1 MCAALTFRPRASRI
15 PRVSDFVSQV
25 LAKVQRLIAEDRFED
40 LESDGLE
47 IKPVPATGGEW
58 KEIHKTTNAFLN
70 TRGGILL
77 LGIKEEGTGAARR
90 YAFRGYREDAEPQ
103 LKDLYRQFTDLQG
116 RPVTVSPPVPRM
128 ALRDFMNG
136 RVAVVYVEELS
147 ADLKFIFLDGKA
159 YRRDLTGDHRLTQAE
174 IDEQE
179 EYKEDAW
186 QARELRPM
194 EGCSLANL
202 SLDPLNDYIQRL
214 NQPVKIETIKPS
226 MEAAMPFLTRKGFLR
241 DEKVTILGALVCGEH
256 VGDLL
261 GFRCHVH
268 GYVDVPQ
275 VIAQD
280 KQDLVNNIIPL
291 MEGSISY
298 LLRNIQVGV
307 SAERGGGDLPQ
318 YPEELLR
325 ETVNNALAHRDYAI
339 NKQVIISI
347 RPGEKITLQN
357 PGRFRSH
364 LLIEHPEHE
373 IPLRRII
380 PEAKPRNPKLADV
393 LRVFRKW
400 EGKGIGMATLVNLC
414 LDNRIDLPS
423 YRLMTDEVR
432 LTLRAGRLLDDF
444 IEGHLTSLDGYI
456 GRKTKGIALSRDQKT
471 VLAYLIKSEWAVRNH
486 EYTVLFTPDNNHFNE
501 LSYLESCGLIAKHP
515 CGSSL
520 HPVYVPDRE
529 LVKTEYRDE
538 LLGIFGDG
546 FAVLDEDSRMALNT
560 VYRYD
565 TFSNGRAATA
575 KLAAYAIWHARHG
588 TRQDIKEFDKLY
600 RAVRYRFNKLEES
613 GMILKTADG
622 KGFKLN
628 HSFTK
633 DSLLQ

>member
-1 MCAALTFRPRASRI
+1 MSETLTFAGKPTKMAS
-15 PRVSDFVSQV
+15 VSDFVSQI
-25 LAKVQRLIAEDRFED
+25 LAKIQRLIAEDRFQD

-47 IKPVPATGGEW
+47 IKPVPASGGDW
-58 KEIHKTTNAFLN
+58 REIHKTTNAFLN
-70 TRGGILL
+70 TRGGIILF
-77 LGIKEEGTGAARR
+77 GIKEEGTGPARR
-90 YAFRGYREDAEPQ
+90 YAFRGYREEAEPQ
-103 LKDLYRQFTDLQG
+103 LKELYRQFTDIQG
-116 RPVTVSPPVPRM
+116 RPVTISPPVPRM
-128 ALRDFMNG
+128 ELRDFMNG
-136 RVAVVYVEELS
+136 RVAVVYVEELA
-147 ADLKFIFLDGKA
+147 ADQRFIFLDAKA
-159 YRRDLTGDHRLTQAE
+159 YRRDLTGDHRLSQAE

-186 QARELRPM
+186 QARELRPLQ
-194 EGCSLANL
+194 GCTLENL

-226 MEAAMPFLTRKGFLR
+226 LEAALPFLTRKGFLR
-241 DEKVTILGALVCGEH
+241 DESVTILGALVCGEH

-291 MEGSISY
+291 MEGAIGY

-325 ETVNNALAHRDYAI
+325 ETVNNALAHRDYSI
-339 NKQVIISI
+339 NKQVILSI
-347 RPGEKITLQN
+347 RPGEKITIQN

-364 LLIEHPEHE
+364 LLLEHPEHE
-373 IPLRRII
+373 IPLLRII

-414 LDNRIDLPS
+414 LDNRIGLPS

-432 LTLRAGRLLDDF
+432 LTLRAGQLLDDF
-444 IEGHLTSLDGYI
+444 MEGHLASLDGYI
-456 GRKTKGIALSRDQKT
+456 GGKTRGIALSHDQKT
-471 VLAYLIKSEWAVRNH
+471 ILAYLIKSEWAERNH
-486 EYTVLFTPDNNHFNE
+486 EYTVLLTPDNNHFNE
-501 LSYLESCGLIAKHP
+501 LAYLESCGLISRHP
-515 CGSSL
+515 CGRPL
-520 HPVYVPDRE
+520 HPVYVANRE
-529 LVKTEYRDE
+529 LVKTGYRDE
-538 LLGIFGDG
+538 LLEIFGSG
-546 FAVLDEDSRMALNT
+546 YAVLDEDSRLALNT

-565 TFSNGRAATA
+565 TFSSGRAATA
-575 KLAAYAIWHARHG
+575 KLAAYAIWNARNHS
-588 TRQDIKEFDKLY
+588 RQDIKEFDKLY
-600 RAVRYRFNKLEES
+600 RAVRYRFNKLEEA
-613 GMILKTADG
+613 GMILKAPDG
-622 KGFKLN
+622 KGFRLN
-628 HSFTK
+628 RSFSR
-633 DSLLQ
+633 DSLL

>member
-1 MCAALTFRPRASRI
+1 
-15 PRVSDFVSQV
+15 VSDFVSQV

-90 YAFRGYREDAEPQ
+90 YRFGGYREDAEPQ

-116 RPVTVSPPVPRM
+116 RPIEVSPPVPRM
-128 ALRDFMNG
+128 ELRDFMNG
-136 RVAVVYVEELS
+136 RVAVIYVEELA
-147 ADLKFIFLDGKA
+147 ADQKFVFLNRIA
-159 YRRDLTGDHRLTQAE
+159 YRRDLTGDHRLSQTE

-186 QARELRPM
+186 QARELRPL
-194 EGCSLANL
+194 ESCTLENL
-202 SLDPLNDYIQRL
+202 NLDPLNDYIQRL

-226 MEAAMPFLTRKGFLR
+226 LEAAVPFLTRKGFLR
-241 DEKVTILGALVCGEH
+241 DGKASILGALVCGEH

-307 SAERGGGDLPQ
+307 SAERGGDILPQ

-347 RPGEKITLQN
+347 RPGEKITIQN

-364 LLIEHPEHE
+364 LLVEFPDGSP
-373 IPLRRII
+373 PLRRII

-414 LDNRIDLPS
+414 LDNQIDIPS

-432 LTLRAGRLLDDF
+432 LTLRVGKLLDDF
-444 IEGHLTSLDGYI
+444 MEGHLASLEAHLSS
-456 GRKTKGIALSRDQKT
+456 KNQGIPLTHGQKMI
-471 VLAYLIKSEWAVRNH
+471 LAYLIKAEWAEENH
-486 EYTVLFTPDNNHFNE
+486 EYTVLLTPDNNHFSE
-501 LSYLESCGLIAKHP
+501 LRHLESRGLITKHP
-515 CGSSL
+515 QGNPL
-520 HPVYVPDRE
+520 HPVYLADRE
-529 LVKTEYRDE
+529 LVKTDYRDE
-538 LLGIFGDG
+538 LLGIFG
-546 FAVLDEDSRMALNT
+546 ANLATLDEDTRLALNT

-565 TFSNGRAATA
+565 AFSPNRAATA
-575 KLAAYAIWHARHG
+575 KLAAYAIWHNRHG
-588 TRQDIKEFDKLY
+588 SRQDIKEFDKLY
-600 RAVRYRFNKLEES
+600 RAIRYRFNKLEES
-613 GMILKTADG
+613 GMILKTSDG
-622 KGFKLN
+622 KGFRLN
-628 HSFTK
+628 RDFNAE
-633 DSLLQ
+633 SLL

>member
-1 MCAALTFRPRASRI
+1 MCAVLTIFIMPIRI
-15 PRVSDFVSQV
+15 LPMNDFVSQ
-25 LAKVQRLIAEDRFED
+25 LLSKIQRLIVEDRFED

-47 IKPVPATGGEW
+47 IKPIPASGGEW

-77 LGIKEEGTGAARR
+77 LGIKEEGTGPARR
-90 YAFRGYREDAEPQ
+90 YVFPGYRQDAEPQ
-103 LKDLYRQFTDLQG
+103 LKALYRQFNDLLG
-116 RPVTVSPPVPRM
+116 REVTISPPVPRM
-128 ALRDFMNG
+128 ELRDFMNG
-136 RVAVVYVEELS
+136 RVAVIYVEELA
-147 ADLKFIFLDGKA
+147 ADQKFIFLDNKA
-159 YRRDLTGDHRLTQAE
+159 YRRDLTGDHRLSQAE

-194 EGCSLANL
+194 AGCTLANL
-202 SLDPLNDYIQRL
+202 NLDPLNDYIQRL

-226 MEAAMPFLTRKGFLR
+226 LDAALPFLTRKGFIR
-241 DEKVTILGALVCGEH
+241 DEKVTILGALVCGEY

-268 GYVDVPQ
+268 GYVDVPH

-291 MEGSISY
+291 MEGAIGY

-307 SAERGGGDLPQ
+307 SSERGGGDLPQ

-325 ETVNNALAHRDYAI
+325 ETVNNALAHRDYSI
-339 NKQVIISI
+339 NKQVILSI
-347 RPGEKITLQN
+347 RPGEKITIQN

-364 LLIEHPEHE
+364 LLVEHPEHD
-373 IPLRRII
+373 IPLLRII

-400 EGKGIGMATLVNLC
+400 EGKGVGMATLVNLC
-414 LDNRIDLPS
+414 LDNRIGLPS

-432 LTLRAGRLLDDF
+432 LTLRAGQLLDDF
-444 IEGHLTSLDGYI
+444 MEGHLASLDGYI
-456 GRKTKGIALSRDQKT
+456 GTMTRGIALSHDQKT
-471 VLAYLIKSEWAVRNH
+471 ILAYLIKSEWAERSH
-486 EYTVLFTPDNNHFNE
+486 EYTVLLTPDNNHFNE
-501 LSYLESCGLIAKHP
+501 LAYLESCKLISKHP
-515 CGSSL
+515 CGSPL
-520 HPVYVPDRE
+520 HSVYVADRE
-529 LVKTEYRDE
+529 LVKTGYRDE
-538 LLGIFGDG
+538 LLDIFGAG
-546 FAVLDEDSRMALNT
+546 FAVLDEESRLSLNT

-565 TFSNGRAATA
+565 TFCNDRAATA
-575 KLAAYAIWHARHG
+575 KLAAHAIWNARHG
-588 TRQDIKEFDKLY
+588 SRQDIKEFDKLY
-600 RAVRYRFNKLEES
+600 RSVRYRFNKLEEA
-613 GMILKTADG
+613 GMIQKTPDG

-628 HSFTK
+628 HLFHR
-633 DSLLQ
+633 DSLL

>member
-1 MCAALTFRPRASRI
+1 MCAVLTISTTPTSI
-15 PRVSDFVSQV
+15 PAVSDFVSQ
-25 LAKVQRLIAEDRFED
+25 LLSKIQRLIAEDRFVD
-40 LESDGLE
+40 LESEGLE
-47 IKPVPATGGEW
+47 IKPIPATDGEW

-77 LGIKEEGTGAARR
+77 LGVKEEGTGPARR
-90 YAFRGYREDAEPQ
+90 YVFRGYREDAEPQ
-103 LKDLYRQFTDLQG
+103 LKELYRQFNDLQG
-116 RPVTVSPPVPRM
+116 RPVTISPPVPRM
-128 ALRDFMNG
+128 ELRDFMNG
-136 RVAVVYVEELS
+136 RVAVVYVEELA
-147 ADLKFIFLDGKA
+147 ADQKFIFLDGKA
-159 YRRDLTGDHRLTQAE
+159 YRRDITGDHRLRQAE

-194 EGCSLANL
+194 EGCKLENL

-226 MEAAMPFLTRKGFLR
+226 LEAALPFLTRKGFLR
-241 DEKVTILGALVCGEH
+241 EEKVTILGALVCGEH

-291 MEGSISY
+291 MEGAIGY

-307 SAERGGGDLPQ
+307 STEHGGDNLPQ

-325 ETVNNALAHRDYAI
+325 ETVNNALAHRDYSI
-339 NKQVIISI
+339 NKQVILSI
-347 RPGEKITLQN
+347 RPGEMITIQN

-364 LLIEHPEHE
+364 LLVEHPEHD
-373 IPLRRII
+373 IPLLRII

-432 LTLRAGRLLDDF
+432 LTLRAGRLLDEF
-444 IEGHLTSLDGYI
+444 MKGHLSSLDGYI
-456 GRKTKGIALSRDQKT
+456 GGKTRGIALSHDQKT
-471 VLAYLIKSEWAVRNH
+471 ILAYLIKSEWAERSH
-486 EYTVLFTPDNNHFNE
+486 HYTVLLTPDNNHFNE
-501 LSYLESCGLIAKHP
+501 LTYLESCGLIFRHP
-515 CGSSL
+515 CGSPL
-520 HPVYVPDRE
+520 HPVYVADRE
-529 LVKTEYRDE
+529 LVKTGYRDE
-538 LLGIFGDG
+538 LLEIFGTG
-546 FAVLDEDSRMALNT
+546 FAVLDEDSRLALNT
-560 VYRYD
+560 VYRYEA
-565 TFSNGRAATA
+565 FSSGRAATA
-575 KLAAYAIWHARHG
+575 KLAAYAIWNARHG
-588 TRQDIKEFDKLY
+588 SRQDIKEFDKLY
-600 RAVRYRFNKLEES
+600 RSVRYRFNKLEET
-613 GMILKTADG
+613 GMIQKTSDG
-622 KGFKLN
+622 KGFRLN
-628 HSFTK
+628 RLFSR
-633 DSLLQ
+633 DSLL